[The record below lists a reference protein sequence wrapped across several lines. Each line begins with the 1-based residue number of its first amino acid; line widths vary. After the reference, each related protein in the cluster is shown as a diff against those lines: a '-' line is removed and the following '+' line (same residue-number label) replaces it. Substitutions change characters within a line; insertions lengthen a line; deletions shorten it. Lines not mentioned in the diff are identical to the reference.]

1 MRKLS
6 LIILFGFLFLFLIPN
21 LVMAEEE
28 WCPGLTAEEKS
39 GGIVPCGRS
48 CDDPTTDDIDESE
61 PCQLCHFF
69 VMIDRWI
76 DRLLFMIVPV
86 LAALMIAIGGFFYI
100 IAFASPGEGSPE
112 MISRAKRLFTSVA
125 FGLLIIY
132 GAFLIIGL
140 FLQLIGLA
148 TWTTEIYQNWWQEG
162 FFEIPCP

>member
-1 MRKLS
+1 
-6 LIILFGFLFLFLIPN
+6 
-21 LVMAEEE
+21 MAEEG

-39 GGIVPCGRS
+39 GGLVPCGRS

-86 LAALMIAIGGFFYI
+86 LAALMIAIGGLFYI
-100 IAFASPGEGSPE
+100 VAYMSSAEMLTGGQKGGPE
-112 MISRAKRLFTSVA
+112 LLSRAKRLFTSVA

-132 GAFLIIGL
+132 SAFLIIGL
-140 FLQLIGLA
+140 FLQFIGLA
-148 TWTTEIYQNWWQEG
+148 DWTTGIYQNWWREG